1 MKAARELITIIRANQ
16 ETRDFKYYAALV
28 AAQKNLIPDLLT
40 LCLDKEYP
48 FPQYSSW
55 LLAHVAG
62 KHTELLTEFQPQLI
76 DIVFQSPDQSVQ
88 RNISGALLN
97 FPRIAYKEG
106 EWLELLFHF
115 LQDPQFKVALKSY
128 SMQLIVGFLEDYPEL
143 KGELKS
149 ILETGMEEGSPAYRA
164 GARKVLKYL
173 EKQKNRNK

>member
-1 MKAARELITIIRANQ
+1 MQAARELILTVRSNQ
-16 ETRDFKYYAALV
+16 ESRDFKYYAGLV
-28 AAQKNLIPDLLT
+28 AAQENLIPDLLA

-55 LLAHVAG
+55 LLAHVAD
-62 KHTELLTEFQPQLI
+62 KHPHLLKRFQSQLI
-76 DIVFQSPDQSVQ
+76 DIVFGSTEHSVQ
-88 RNISGALLN
+88 RNIAGALLN

-128 SMQLIVGFLEDYPEL
+128 SMQLILGFLGDYPEL

-149 ILETGMEEGSPAYRA
+149 IVENGMEEGSPAYRA
-164 GARKVLKYL
+164 GARKVLKHL
-173 EKQKNRNK
+173 EKISG